1 MKIEKNVPTPA
12 VRHSRANT
20 WMENME
26 IGDSVLV
33 KSKAEATRIT
43 SAFFHRKIRPLV
55 RTLDGGKVR
64 IWRVA

>member
-1 MKIEKNVPTPA
+1 MKIEKNVAIPA
-12 VRHSRANT
+12 VKHSKGNA
-20 WMENME
+20 WMDKME

-33 KSKAEATRIT
+33 KSKAEATRVT
-43 SAFFHRKIRPLV
+43 SAFQYRKIRPLI

>member
-1 MKIEKNVPTPA
+1 MKIEKNIPIPA
-12 VRHSRANT
+12 VKHSRSNT
-20 WMENME
+20 WMEKME

-33 KSKAEATRIT
+33 KSKSEATRIT

>member
-1 MKIEKNVPTPA
+1 MKIEKNVPIPA
-12 VRHSRANT
+12 VKHSRSNS

-33 KSKAEATRIT
+33 KSKAEATRVT
-43 SAFFHRKIRPLV
+43 SALHHRKIRPLT

-64 IWRVA
+64 IWRVE